1 MRRII
6 SFILSVTLIITI
18 NLGQITYAEEASN
31 QYTPDVEFSNISD
44 PALLKYMESAV
55 YDQLID
61 DLDSDQYF
69 VENVSAIYISQEYLE
84 ELAYNS
90 QSNVFFGYT
99 LAELDAEFQGS
110 RYVFTLDNDG
120 LTTVKELEEIEDD
133 SFNQVMRNVAI
144 GGGVILVCVT
154 VSALTGGVAPAVSVI
169 FAASAKTGTVM
180 ALSSG
185 VISGASAGIVK
196 GIETHSVNEAMKA
209 AAVAGSEG
217 FKWGAISGAIAGGA
231 SKAVAL
237 KGATLHG
244 LTMDEAAVI
253 QRESKYPLDVIKEFK
268 SMEQYNIC
276 KEGGLYPE
284 MIDGK
289 TALIRKIDLNQV
301 DEMGRTN
308 LQRIAEKFS
317 PLDPDGIPY
326 ELHHIGQ
333 KPDSTLAILTQAEH
347 RLGGN
352 SSIWHEVVD
361 AGKGVHSIVSNSVW
375 NDQKQAFWTA
385 YVNLWG

>member
-217 FKWGAISGAIAGGA
+217 FKWAAISGAIAGGCIKRSHFA
-231 SKAVAL
+231 WAYDGRGSRYSKRV
-237 KGATLHG
+237 
-244 LTMDEAAVI
+244 
-253 QRESKYPLDVIKEFK
+253 
-268 SMEQYNIC
+268 
-276 KEGGLYPE
+276 
-284 MIDGK
+284 
-289 TALIRKIDLNQV
+289 
-301 DEMGRTN
+301 
-308 LQRIAEKFS
+308 
-317 PLDPDGIPY
+317 
-326 ELHHIGQ
+326 
-333 KPDSTLAILTQAEH
+333 
-347 RLGGN
+347 
-352 SSIWHEVVD
+352 
-361 AGKGVHSIVSNSVW
+361 
-375 NDQKQAFWTA
+375 
-385 YVNLWG
+385 